1 MVYFVMALAL
11 FADDDYEE
19 VAARLTETL
28 RGWGCWDADWE
39 VPTRGGIT
47 QARQAAR
54 PGAAGGGVLAGRRT
68 GRGPGHDR
76 GVPGAVAADVGGRD
90 GVGCPGHAANRA
102 AFGSRA
108 GSEGQAAFPK
118 IRVVTVSECASHAAV
133 LAAMGP
139 AAGGKGSGEQ
149 SLARRLLPRLEEDW
163 LLIADRNFYC
173 WKDWCAAADT
183 GAALLWRV
191 KSTSGCRCWSCCP
204 TGRTGRCWSTRRSP
218 GRSGRRLLEAA
229 RRGEDLD
236 QDQAR
241 YVRVIEYEVPDRE
254 GDGKDELI
262 ALITTI
268 TDPRLAPAAELAQAY
283 HQRWEHETGNQQLKT
298 YLRGPGKVLRS
309 QSPDMVEQEIW
320 GYLLTHYA
328 ISALT
333 CAAATAAGIDPDR
346 VKFTRTVRDH
356 PPGRRPG
363 FSPLTRAAAPPG
375 PGHGRHHQDE
385 EPQPA
390 PQAPHLPPR
399 RQTRTAQL
407 LPRQETRRPR
417 HPPRRPAHDQAR
429 QPRKS
434 PGRSMIN
441 LS

>member
-1 MVYFVMALAL
+1 MAGGDVLTDWVSLGVLASAVPRDAVDDAVAVTGKGAQRAGGKLPPHVMVYFVMALAL

-47 QARQAAR
+47 QARKRLGPEPLAEVFSQVAVPVADLDTA
-54 PGAAGGGVLAGRRT
+54 GAFLGPWRLMSVDGMEWDVPDT
-68 GRGPGHDR
+68 GP
-76 GVPGAVAADVGGRD
+76 
-90 GVGCPGHAANRA
+90 NRE

-108 GSEGQAAFPK
+108 GPEGEAAYPK

-149 SLARRLLPRLEEDW
+149 FLARELLPRLEEDW
-163 LLIADRNFYC
+163 LVIADRNFYC
-173 WKDWCAAADT
+173 WKDWCAAAGT

-191 KSTSGCRCWSCCP
+191 KSDIWLPVLELLPDGSYRSVLVKP
-204 TGRTGRCWSTRRSP
+204 KITGKKREA
-218 GRSGRRLLEAA
+218 LLAAA

-241 YVRVIEYEVPDRE
+241 DVRVIEYEVPDRE

-262 ALITTI
+262 ALVTTI
-268 TDPRLAPAAELAQAY
+268 TDPRLAPAAVLARAY
-283 HQRWEHETGNQQLKT
+283 HQRWEHETGNEQLKT

-309 QSPDMVEQEIW
+309 QSPAMAEQEIW

-333 CAAATAAGIDPDR
+333 CTAATSAGIDPDR
-346 VKFTRTVRDH
+346 VKFKRTVRVIRRAVGPAF
-356 PPGRRPG
+356 PP
-363 FSPLTRAAAPPG
+363 
-375 PGHGRHHQDE
+375 
-385 EPQPA
+385 
-390 PQAPHLPPR
+390 
-399 RQTRTAQL
+399 
-407 LPRQETRRPR
+407 
-417 HPPRRPAHDQAR
+417 
-429 QPRKS
+429 
-434 PGRSMIN
+434 
-441 LS
+441 